1 MALARHFLFFPR
13 LGKPLRAALQRAG
26 AVVALLALLL
36 QAFAPG
42 AAQAQDGMIAVIC
55 GADGPVEVRMNADG
69 EVDEAPCPE
78 CGDCPSCLLLSAP
91 YTLPS
96 GSVPFGLQF
105 AAGTSPRSP
114 DSPNSE
120 NPAQFWPENRG
131 PPLFTQVQS
140 GLACRT
146 SLSSEISGGQP
157 WT

>member
-1 MALARHFLFFPR
+1 MARARHFLFFPR
-13 LGKPLRAALQRAG
+13 LGRPLRAALQRAG
-26 AVVALLALLL
+26 TVVALLALLL
-36 QAFAPG
+36 QTFAPG

-55 GADGPVEVRMNADG
+55 GADGPVEVRMTADG

-91 YTLPS
+91 FVLPS
-96 GSVPFGLQF
+96 SSAPFGSQY
-105 AAGTSPRSP
+105 AAVASPRSP

-131 PPLFTQVQS
+131 PPLSTIVKS
-140 GLACRT
+140 GFACRA